1 MDCGL
6 SGRGAQNPPTWPKAL
21 RRGLSVCA
29 AAGCPSGV
37 RGREGSSPSD
47 VARGPKVDLAIP
59 VGLRSVK
66 LSPPSRP
73 AGGRALAMSCCYC
86 PAVMSSPLP
95 TSSSWSLALLTV
107 QGFNWIVIS
116 TAPLS
121 LDRGPASLPNA
132 GRKHIYVHVT
142 SSPLYKVAWATHAPH
157 LRRGWVR
164 RQGIFLLRCSS
175 PSCGSAVV
183 VIRWAQGDGPGSWV
197 VLGGISDVLSGWRQT
212 APT

>member
-1 MDCGL
+1 M
-6 SGRGAQNPPTWPKAL
+6 
-21 RRGLSVCA
+21 
-29 AAGCPSGV
+29 
-37 RGREGSSPSD
+37 
-47 VARGPKVDLAIP
+47 
-59 VGLRSVK
+59 K

-164 RQGIFLLRCSS
+164 RQGNFSQAPRGTSEKPPPETSSQFTCPRAPPLETSSQPGRRRSRLPRNSGARGRRRSRLPRNQSAAARDFLASQV
-175 PSCGSAVV
+175 PESAAA
-183 VIRWAQGDGPGSWV
+183 RDF
-197 VLGGISDVLSGWRQT
+197 L
-212 APT
+212 APKRRRPLPKN